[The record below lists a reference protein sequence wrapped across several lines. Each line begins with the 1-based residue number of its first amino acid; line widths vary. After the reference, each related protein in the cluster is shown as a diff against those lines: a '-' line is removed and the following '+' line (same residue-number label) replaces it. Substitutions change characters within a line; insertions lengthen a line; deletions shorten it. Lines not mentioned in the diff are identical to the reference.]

1 MTLKE
6 TAFNNI
12 KDSIERLSKLNEK
25 TWWKQATIQD
35 QTIIAALFH
44 RISTISDCLEEKKL
58 PHINQVVKSFLDSLN
73 GWVTTNVSE
82 IKEIN
87 TTEIAKKFGDQSNLL
102 ENIKVEETVKQLT
115 DKKPKPKNSESISAL
130 SRKILSIESKL
141 DSVSKLNQEHFDFV
155 KDNRLYEKSQF
166 EAIVNPM
173 SQIAITIENQTQI
186 INDTIDKSNFSNN
199 ELIKTLSEN
208 MMNLITQYDDL
219 KNELKSELSKKIHIR
234 DSIQVLEI
242 REDVEKFVA
251 SDFIKKVSLA
261 IIPAVE
267 ALKDSS
273 PDEVPKAILELESR
287 CMSVGLIPIER
298 LFS

>member
-87 TTEIAKKFGDQSNLL
+87 TTEIAKKFGDQSNRL

-155 KDNRLYEKSQF
+155 KDNGLYERSQF

-173 SQIAITIENQTQI
+173 SQIAITIENQSQI
-186 INDTIDKSNFSNN
+186 INNTIDKSNLSNN

-234 DSIQVLEI
+234 DSIQILEI

-287 CMSVGLIPIER
+287 CMSAGLIPIER